1 MVCEKFENF
10 AHFQKFV
17 TNDLKLNYRKLK
29 LGLKK
34 MYNLSKKIMKF
45 DGILLRSEK
54 GLRKRYLL
62 FVR

>member
-1 MVCEKFENF
+1 MPEWF
-10 AHFQKFV
+10 AKSLKTFSKFV

-34 MYNLSKKIMKF
+34 MYNLSKKIIKF